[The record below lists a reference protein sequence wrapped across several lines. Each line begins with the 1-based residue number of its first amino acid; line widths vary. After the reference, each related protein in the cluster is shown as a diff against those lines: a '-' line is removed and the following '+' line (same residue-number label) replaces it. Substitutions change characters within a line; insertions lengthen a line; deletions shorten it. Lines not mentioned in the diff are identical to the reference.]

1 MTTIDVAKLLDSMDK
16 LASAY
21 EDISLMLLRKSHEPA
36 VFNQIGYKGKEITD
50 ELTQP
55 IPRKNTYDQ
64 RGYALF
70 DCLSGADED
79 EDEDTVIPGA
89 IEDAI
94 EDEDPV
100 TPSTIPCHIEAL
112 DLATP
117 DNPFQFPRTHA
128 TPRGAL
134 KKKQNASRMSTE
146 HRKNGAPGFTKKTKL
161 PRCTFGTRRMLDYW
175 KDDLDERVCWF
186 HQQNV
191 NKLGNRCLR

>member
-100 TPSTIPCHIEAL
+100 TPSTIPYHIEAL
-112 DLATP
+112 DLALH
-117 DNPFQFPRTHA
+117 DNDPFQLLRAHTSGAGKHA
-128 TPRGAL
+128 
-134 KKKQNASRMSTE
+134 
-146 HRKNGAPGFTKKTKL
+146 KKT
-161 PRCTFGTRRMLDYW
+161 
-175 KDDLDERVCWF
+175 
-186 HQQNV
+186 
-191 NKLGNRCLR
+191 